1 MGSFKDLIPLFLPSV
16 DSSSNGSCVI
26 NGEVAGNRTRQS
38 LLIRNASVLAY
49 EFIKEIKRPL
59 PAS

>member
-26 NGEVAGNRTRQS
+26 NGEGTELRWRFQLQATELGK
-38 LLIRNASVLAY
+38 A
-49 EFIKEIKRPL
+49 FW
-59 PAS
+59 